1 MTLSMIITLAI
12 IILMVVVII
21 SDKLPFGTP
30 ALLAAALLVVFGQA
44 DIATAFSGFTDK
56 NVIMIM
62 GFMACMAALQK
73 TKVIYDLQGILGKVA
88 AKGGIAGFALLM
100 LAIMAIGNFLTGTA
114 YYVLVISIIATIP
127 YNKNLPNSRILLPA
141 AFASGMAGW
150 LPNGVVFYTGLVA
163 SLVTNAGGGD
173 VTVSIGKFCMM
184 NIIWSVIYLVWSII
198 GHKLLPDRDI
208 HGAQVEGAA
217 PEKKEFVPTMTNTQ
231 QTVVYIGYVLM
242 VVAMV
247 FLDKLPGESG
257 YALPVVIAGLYLCIG
272 ALNFKEM
279 IGNMFS
285 PVMIMM
291 ASVIGVAAA
300 MGNCGLS
307 DFLGQKVAAMLG
319 GSPSMM
325 VLVFT
330 FALLTSVSATL
341 TGASFGSIFIFAPIG
356 IALCLQFGYS
366 PIPLTLAC
374 VKAGWINWFLPIDGL
389 PALAMGTGKYKLT
402 EFWKYILP
410 LWVLMLG
417 FYSVMCVVFFG

>member
-12 IILMVVVII
+12 IVLMVVVII

-30 ALLAAALLVVFGQA
+30 ALLAAALLVVFNQA

-73 TKVIYDLQGILGKVA
+73 TKVIYDLQGLLGKVA
-88 AKGGIAGFALLM
+88 AKGGIVGFALLM
-100 LAIMAIGNFLTGTA
+100 IAIMAIGNVISGTA

-150 LPNGVVFYTGLVA
+150 LPNSVVLFTGLVA
-163 SLVTNAGGGD
+163 SLVSNAGGD
-173 VTVSIGKFCMM
+173 VTVSIGKFCIM
-184 NIIWSVIYLVWSII
+184 NIIWSVVYLVWSVI

-208 HGAQVEGAA
+208 SGSEIEGAA
-217 PEKKEFVPTMTNTQ
+217 PEKKEFVPVLSKTQ
-231 QTVVYIGYVLM
+231 QTVVYVGYVAM
-242 VVAMV
+242 VVAMI

-257 YALPVVIAGLYLCIG
+257 YALPVIIAGLFLCVG

-300 MGNCGLS
+300 MANCGLS
-307 DFLGQKVAAMLG
+307 GFLGEKVAVMLG
-319 GSPSMM
+319 GNPSLM
-325 VLVFT
+325 VLVFV
-330 FALLTSVSATL
+330 FALMTSVSATL
-341 TGASFGSIFIFAPIG
+341 TGASFGSLFIFAPIG
-356 IALCLQFGYS
+356 IALCLQFGYN
-366 PIPLTLAC
+366 PVPLALAC
-374 VKAGWINWFLPIDGL
+374 VKAAWINWFLPIDGL

>member
-1 MTLSMIITLAI
+1 MIITLAI

-30 ALLAAALLVVFGQA
+30 ALLAAALLVVFNQA

-73 TKVIYDLQGILGKVA
+73 TKVIYDLQGLLGKVA

-100 LAIMAIGNFLTGTA
+100 VAIMAIGNLISGTA

-150 LPNGVVFYTGLVA
+150 LPNGVVLFTGLVA
-163 SLVTNAGGGD
+163 SLVSSAGGGD

-184 NIIWSVIYLVWSII
+184 NIVWSVIYLVWSII

-208 HGAQVEGAA
+208 SGAEVEGAV
-217 PEKKEFVPTMTNTQ
+217 PEKKEFVPVLSNTQ
-231 QTVVYIGYVLM
+231 QTVVYVGYVAM
-242 VVAMV
+242 VVAMI

-257 YALPVVIAGLYLCIG
+257 YALPVVIAGLFLCIG

-291 ASVIGVAAA
+291 ASVVGVAAA

-307 DFLGQKVAAMLG
+307 GFLGEKVAVMLG
-319 GSPSMM
+319 GSPSLM
-325 VLVFT
+325 VLVFV
-330 FALLTSVSATL
+330 FALMTSISATL

-366 PIPLTLAC
+366 PIPLALAC